1 MTRPSSMKSGPFGM
15 AEALD
20 RSLAAIPSSA
30 KKRTPCSSS
39 EPSLEPMPAHSRN
52 SIFLGLLLIGVGALL
67 GLVVA
72 SDLGWLPSGHAV
84 REAVTPPVPAV
95 LPPLTG
101 PGGSDRNFVQVGNAV
116 PPSVVHISTTR
127 TSRMP
132 EGHGPAPFVDP
143 LLGRL
148 FGG

>member
-20 RSLAAIPSSA
+20 RSSAATPSSA
-30 KKRTPCSSS
+30 KKRTLCSS
-39 EPSLEPMPAHSRN
+39 LELSPGSMPAHSRN
-52 SIFLGLLLIGVGALL
+52 SIFLGLLLIGLGALL

-72 SDLGWLPSGHAV
+72 SDLGWLPTGHAV

-101 PGGSDRNFVQVGNAV
+101 PGGSEERRVGKEC
-116 PPSVVHISTTR
+116 R
-127 TSRMP
+127 
-132 EGHGPAPFVDP
+132 
-143 LLGRL
+143 
-148 FGG
+148 